1 MITQAIDVFIKKYI
15 DLMAETDTQ
24 LMVEF
29 DSDWCSP
36 CLNISKQNGD
46 LFFQNGQEVK
56 EGQELLWRPVLQT
69 VNNTMD
75 NIASALTL
83 EIPSELSILFTRY
96 YSLDIP
102 AKTSRGELS
111 LIQAWNQ
118 HDFERLQG
126 NLIAHVLMKRRLKQ
140 AETLFFAATDDDDFI
155 ISLDCASGQVM
166 LEQIGLTPKEVL
178 AKTLTEFIQGL
189 TPIAKTSS
197 L

>member
-1 MITQAIDVFIKKYI
+1 MITQALDAFITKYI
-15 DLMAETDTQ
+15 DLMRQ
-24 LMVEF
+24 NNSPLLVEF
-29 DSDWCSP
+29 DDDWTSP
-36 CLNISKQNGD
+36 CLSIDDKNQSLQVE
-46 LFFQNGQEVK
+46 NGQAVN
-56 EGQELLWRPVLQT
+56 WRPVLQNP
-69 VNNTMD
+69 VNTMD
-75 NIASALTL
+75 NIASALEL
-83 EIPSELSILFTRY
+83 EIPEELATFFTRY

-102 AKTSRGELS
+102 AKAQRGELS

-155 ISLDCASGQVM
+155 ISVDCASGQVM

-178 AKTLTEFIQGL
+178 ADTLSEFISEL
-189 TPIAKTSS
+189 TPLAKTSS